1 MLIDHLPPRLRPPVE
16 RVRDVVMTDAGVMI
30 ILGIALIVRGGSY
43 YALGTHILV
52 NPLDLYLPMWVV
64 AGWWIGV
71 GVSLLGAAR
80 WQATMVGRLVLT
92 LGVATLAL
100 WGSLFLFAPP
110 AAFAQRG
117 IIYLALA
124 AVIVWAVWRGRRG
137 EIRVRR
143 VDDEN
148 GHGR

>member
-1 MLIDHLPPRLRPPVE
+1 MPIDHLPVRLRSPAE
-16 RVRDVVMTDAGVMI
+16 KARDLLMTDAGVMI
-30 ILGIALIVRGGSY
+30 ILGIALIIRGASY

-52 NPLDLYLPMWVV
+52 NPLDLYLPTWVV
-64 AGWWIGV
+64 AGWWITV
-71 GVSLLGAAR
+71 GAALLGASR

-92 LGVATLAL
+92 LGVATLTL

-124 AVIVWAVWRGRRG
+124 AVVIWAVWRGRRG

-148 GHGR
+148 GTGR